1 MYVNP
6 STPIVGMTHPS
17 TGILGM
23 SHVIVHVILPLTDA
37 TVHD

>member
-6 STPIVGMTHPS
+6 STLIVGMTHPS
-17 TGILGM
+17 TGILRM